1 VALGPGCVLGELVVA
16 LGPGCALG
24 EGRLAVVWES
34 DVFSDGTG
42 FSSSSGVCTGAE
54 SGDTD
59 PATSTYAGENGP
71 AAKDF
76 CKQVPPHV
84 GYPHRLQKSC
94 ARRVSREN
102 AHRQWVT
109 TKVSSFGKLDTYVA
123 VSSHWHVITCASVV
137 GQRP

>member
-1 VALGPGCVLGELVVA
+1 M
-16 LGPGCALG
+16 
-24 EGRLAVVWES
+24 VWES

-42 FSSSSGVCTGAE
+42 FSSNSGVWTGAE
-54 SGDTD
+54 SVDVD

-71 AAKDF
+71 AAKDL
-76 CKQVPPHV
+76 CTQVPPHC

-109 TKVSSFGKLDTYVA
+109 TKVSSVGKLDTYVA
-123 VSSHWHVITCASVV
+123 VSIHWQVITCESGV